1 MPRKMPKKIHFIIIF
16 FLIFLSLSFTSF
28 PDNNIVIKEIV
39 IEGNHTVKTDE
50 ILSKL
55 ESKVGDPYNQQTV
68 SRDIKNISKLGYFES
83 VEALDD
89 KIQEGILIF
98 KVKENAVLNNIYIT
112 GANFVKTKDIY
123 DKVNYLKGKIYTI
136 DTENKIKEAVLKLYK
151 EKGYYSTT
159 VDIEIIKLQDNLID
173 AAIKINENLKI
184 LVKKVR
190 FVGNNSIASFRL
202 RWIISTKGSK
212 LFIKNYFDQL
222 EFDND
227 IERVAGFY
235 QSLGFFDIKVTK
247 LEPISNE
254 RGKWI
259 IPRINIVE
267 GKRYRLINVE
277 PDGNTLFS
285 DREILENYSHL
296 TGKFFNGKRFYQA
309 LLKTKD
315 LYGAEGFVLCEIN
328 TIKENINPE
337 ASTFDI
343 RLKIDENKRIYVNA
357 YVLNREQI
365 PEYPDENTLDKI
377 ANKVSPSPNND
388 IIKKEIIL
396 KPKGEEI
403 IYGGQK
409 KQSDGVYRSTT
420 EKRSIERLK
429 KLRFFNNDELT
440 VSRESTDNPEK
451 LNAVFNLKDE
461 ATGRFGFGIGVGDE
475 RGLYGFV
482 GLTER
487 NLFGT
492 GNVLS
497 ATVYGGTR
505 AFEFNINYL
514 DRYFKDTLYS
524 FNVDLYN
531 DFIDRKGYEERRVGT
546 RLKLSKP
553 VNEYVDVFG
562 QLRLDYVMLDADDK
576 DDISH
581 KLREDLSDY
590 PVATVKFGIEE
601 DRTDDPIWPTKGFKR
616 NIDAEIGYADGFLM
630 KVNTGYS
637 FFKSIKKN
645 LIYALNAE
653 LGMSPLDADKFG
665 ISERYFLGGSNTIRG
680 FKYRGIGP
688 KDSKDED
695 VAIGGATRLIINNEL
710 RYPIYDK
717 LKGLVFMDIGML
729 DEEAFSLSSPRVSI
743 GTGFRFDI
751 PQASLKLD
759 FALPLVKKSYD
770 DTEYVHFTIGT
781 GLFF

>member
-1 MPRKMPKKIHFIIIF
+1 MLLTNHNKNILFFII
-16 FLIFLSLSFTSF
+16 LIFLSFVGFS
-28 PDNNIVIKEIV
+28 DNNIVIKEIV

-50 ILSKL
+50 ILSVL
-55 ESKVGDPYNQQTV
+55 ESKVDQPYNPQTV
-68 SRDIKNISKLGYFES
+68 SKDIKNINKLGYFES

-89 KIQEGILIF
+89 KINEGILIF

-123 DKVNYLKGKIYTI
+123 DKVNYLKGKIYSI
-136 DTENKIKEAVLKLYK
+136 DAENKIKEAVLKLYK

-159 VDIEIIKLQDNLID
+159 LEIETIKLQDNLID
-173 AAIKINENLKI
+173 VAIKINENLKI
-184 LVKKVR
+184 LVKKVQ
-190 FVGNNSIASFRL
+190 FIGNNSIASFRL
-202 RWIISTKGSK
+202 RWIIATKGSK
-212 LFIKNYFDQL
+212 LFIKNYFDQM
-222 EFDND
+222 EFEDD
-227 IERVAGFY
+227 IERIAGFY
-235 QSLGFFDIKVTK
+235 QSLGFFDVKVSK
-247 LEPISNE
+247 LDPISNE
-254 RGKWI
+254 MKDWI
-259 IPRINIVE
+259 IPRINIEE
-267 GKRYRLINVE
+267 GKRYKLINVE

-285 DREILENYSHL
+285 DREILEKFSHL

-309 LLKTKD
+309 ILNTKD
-315 LYGAEGFVLCEIN
+315 MFGTEGFVMCEIN
-328 TIKENINPE
+328 TLKENINPDT
-337 ASTFDI
+337 ATFDI
-343 RLKIDENKRIYVNA
+343 RLKIEENKRIYVNA

-365 PEYPDENTLDKI
+365 PEVPEENALDKI
-377 ANKVSPSPNND
+377 GNKISPSPDNEL
-388 IIKKEIIL
+388 IQKEILL

-409 KQSDGVYRSTT
+409 KQSDGVYRTKM
-420 EKRSIERLK
+420 EQRSIERLK
-429 KLRFFNNDELT
+429 KLRYFDNDELT
-440 VSRESTDNPEK
+440 VTKELTDDPEK

-461 ATGRFGFGIGVGDE
+461 ATGRVGFGIGVGDE

-482 GLTER
+482 SFSER

-497 ATVYGGTR
+497 AVVYGGTK

-524 FNVDLYN
+524 LSVDLYN
-531 DFIDRKGYEERRVGT
+531 DYINRRGYDERRLGT
-546 RLKLSKP
+546 RLKMSKP
-553 VNEYVDVFG
+553 LNEYVDAFG
-562 QLRLDYVMLDADDK
+562 QLRLDYVMLDADDE
-576 DDISH
+576 DDISR
-581 KLREDLSDY
+581 KLRKDLDDY
-590 PVATVKFGIEE
+590 PVASVKFGIEE

-616 NIDAEIGYADGFLM
+616 SIDAEIGYADGFLM

-645 LIYALNAE
+645 FIYALNAE

-759 FALPLVKKSYD
+759 FALPLVKKSED
-770 DTEYVHFTIGT
+770 DTEYVHFNVGT